1 MHRINSLVDKPAAPL
16 PKLDRNASRPPKLAI
31 IGLSTFGYFERL
43 AGHITRC
50 GVEARFFDERPS
62 NDVATKLTLRL
73 LPKGLSRLLVK
84 KQLTALCDGIIAGN
98 HTHVLVIF
106 AELIG
111 PAELQRLK
119 DNGIKVFRYT
129 WDSVGNR
136 PSVRKLDHLM
146 AAIGSFDP
154 EDCRNHGYH
163 YIPLYSETVQSD
175 DLSAFAERPN
185 DFYLCGTM
193 HSVRARRIEEQC
205 VTHNWSIL
213 LKLFYHSRKLF
224 VLKNLHDLT
233 TLRMTSRISETGF
246 KHAETLEDC
255 RRSKVVL
262 DINHPR
268 QQGLTMR
275 TFETI
280 AQGAVLLST
289 NRMAVSLLD
298 PVLQGRIVLLDD
310 KDFAGSMQ
318 RALQANPA
326 PLSAGLRH
334 TLSVE
339 RFVHLLLEMLGLE
352 SSYLPTGST
361 AS

>member
-1 MHRINSLVDKPAAPL
+1 MPP
-16 PKLDRNASRPPKLAI
+16 RPQKLAI

-50 GVEARFFDERPS
+50 GVEAQFFDERPS
-62 NDVATKLTLRL
+62 NDVATKLVLRV
-73 LPKGLSRLLVK
+73 LPKALSRPLVRK
-84 KQLTALCDGIIAGN
+84 PLAELCNTIISGDF
-98 HTHVLVIF
+98 THVLVIF

-111 PAELQRLK
+111 PAELARLK
-119 DNGIKVFRYT
+119 NNGIKVFRYT

-146 AAIGSFDP
+146 EAIGSFDP
-154 EDCRNHGYH
+154 EDCRTHGYR
-163 YIPLYSETVQSD
+163 YIPLYSETVPSAS
-175 DLSAFAERPN
+175 LSTFADRPN
-185 DFYLCGTM
+185 DFYFCGTM
-193 HSVRARRIEEQC
+193 HSVRARVISRIEEQC
-205 VTHNWSIL
+205 VARNWSIL

-224 VLKNLHDLT
+224 VLKNLHDFR
-233 TLRMTSRISETGF
+233 TLRITSRISETGF

-298 PVLQGRIVLLDD
+298 PALQDRIILLDD
-310 KDFAGSMQ
+310 KDIAGSMA
-318 RALQANPA
+318 RALTASPA
-326 PLSAGLRH
+326 PLNGQQRH
-334 TLSVE
+334 MLSVD
-339 RFVHLLLEMLGLE
+339 RFVHQLFEMMGLE
-352 SSYLPTGST
+352 NSYVPTGSV

>member
-1 MHRINSLVDKPAAPL
+1 MTD
-16 PKLDRNASRPPKLAI
+16 LDRLPPRRQKLAI

-43 AGHITRC
+43 AIHITRC

-73 LPKGLSRLLVK
+73 LPKALSRPLVK
-84 KQLTALCDGIIAGN
+84 KQLAELCDKIISGGF
-98 HTHVLVIF
+98 THVLVIF
-106 AELIG
+106 AELVG
-111 PAELQRLK
+111 PAELTRLK
-119 DNGIKVFRYT
+119 NRGIRVFRYT

-146 AAIGSFDP
+146 EAIGSFDP
-154 EDCRNHGYH
+154 EDCRTHGYR
-163 YIPLYSETVQSD
+163 YIPLYSETVPGSE
-175 DLSAFAERPN
+175 LPAFADRPN
-185 DFYLCGTM
+185 DFYFCGTM
-193 HSVRARRIEEQC
+193 HSVRARIISRIEEQC
-205 VTHNWSIL
+205 AARNWSIL

-224 VLKNLHDLT
+224 VLKNLHDFR
-233 TLRMTSRISETGF
+233 TLRITSRISETGF

-255 RRSKVVL
+255 RNSKVVL

-298 PVLQGRIVLLDD
+298 PALQDRIILLDD
-310 KDFAGSMQ
+310 NDYAGSME
-318 RALQANPA
+318 RALNANPA
-326 PLSAGLRH
+326 ALNDQQRH
-334 TLSVE
+334 MLSVD
-339 RFVHLLLEMLGLE
+339 RFVHQLFKMMGLE
-352 SSYLPTGST
+352 NSNIPTGSVV
-361 AS
+361 S

>member
-1 MHRINSLVDKPAAPL
+1 MTAKPAASL
-16 PKLDRNASRPPKLAI
+16 PKLAI

-43 AGHITRC
+43 AAHITRC
-50 GVEARFFDERPS
+50 GIEARFFDERPS

-73 LPKGLSRLLVK
+73 LPKSLTRPLVK
-84 KQLTALCDGIIAGN
+84 QQLAKLCDGIITGN
-98 HTHVLVIF
+98 FTHVLVIF

-119 DNGIKVFRYT
+119 DLGIRVFRYT

-146 AAIGSFDP
+146 EAIGSFDP

-163 YIPLYSETVQSD
+163 YIPLYSESVPSAE
-175 DLSAFAERPN
+175 LPAFADRPQ
-185 DFYLCGTM
+185 DFYFCGTM
-193 HSVRARRIEEQC
+193 HSVRARIISRIEEQC
-205 VTHNWSIL
+205 VAHNWSIL

-224 VLKNLHDLT
+224 VLKNLHDFS
-233 TLRMTSRISETGF
+233 TLRITPRISEKGF

-275 TFETI
+275 TFETL

-298 PVLQGRIVLLDD
+298 PALQDRIVLLDD
-310 KDFAGSMQ
+310 KDMAGSMR

-326 PLSAGLRH
+326 PLNAEQRH
-334 TLSVE
+334 MLSVE
-339 RFVHLLLEMLGLE
+339 RFVHQLLEMMELQHSI
-352 SSYLPTGST
+352 SSPGRMS
-361 AS
+361 S